1 MFIDAQQQFSDKQA
15 VTSTGYSTNS
25 VEIPPGLNAGID
37 MAAQIIV
44 RSESGTNPTL
54 TVELE
59 TSADD
64 STYTKLVGIK
74 KPDGDKVFNIALGS
88 ISGLKKF
95 LRLRYVVGGVSP
107 VGQRTPLPTVIDE
120 TAQLFDTIVVSGGKR
135 GLQIELSPDDLADVT
150 GASYAPIGR

>member
-1 MFIDAQQQFSDKQA
+1 MYIDAQQQFSDKQA

-107 VGQRTPLPTVIDE
+107 AYNITSMLVAGDGFSSQGIQHIAARGQE
-120 TAQLFDTIVVSGGKR
+120 
-135 GLQIELSPDDLADVT
+135 
-150 GASYAPIGR
+150 

>member
-1 MFIDAQQQFSDKQA
+1 MYIDAEQQFSDKQA

-25 VEIPPGLNAGID
+25 VEIPPGLTAGID
-37 MAAQIIV
+37 QAVQVVV

-64 STYTKLVGIK
+64 STYTKVVGMP
-74 KPDGDKVFNIALGS
+74 KPAGDKVFNIALDN

-95 LRLRYVVGGVSP
+95 LRLRYVVGGTSP
-107 VGQRTPLPTVIDE
+107 AYNITSMLVAGDGFSSKGVQHV
-120 TAQLFDTIVVSGGKR
+120 
-135 GLQIELSPDDLADVT
+135 ADS
-150 GASYAPIGR
+150 ARQA

>member
-88 ISGLKKF
+88 ISGLNKF

-107 VGQRTPLPTVIDE
+107 AYNITSMLVAGDGFSSQGIQHIAARGQE
-120 TAQLFDTIVVSGGKR
+120 
-135 GLQIELSPDDLADVT
+135 
-150 GASYAPIGR
+150 

>member
-1 MFIDAQQQFSDKQA
+1 MYIDAQQQFSDKQA

-37 MAAQIIV
+37 MAVQIIV
-44 RSESGTNPTL
+44 RSESGANPTL

-95 LRLRYVVGGVSP
+95 LRLRYVVGGVLPAYNITSML
-107 VGQRTPLPTVIDE
+107 VAGDGFSSQGIQHIAARGQD
-120 TAQLFDTIVVSGGKR
+120 
-135 GLQIELSPDDLADVT
+135 
-150 GASYAPIGR
+150 

>member
-25 VEIPPGLNAGID
+25 VEIPPGLTAGID
-37 MAAQIIV
+37 QAVQVIV

-74 KPDGDKVFNIALGS
+74 KPEGDKVFNIALGS

-107 VGQRTPLPTVIDE
+107 AYNITSMLVAGDGFSSQGIQHIAARGQE
-120 TAQLFDTIVVSGGKR
+120 
-135 GLQIELSPDDLADVT
+135 
-150 GASYAPIGR
+150 

>member
-25 VEIPPGLNAGID
+25 VEIPPGLTARID
-37 MAAQIIV
+37 QAVQVIV
-44 RSESGTNPTL
+44 RSESGTSPTL

-64 STYTKLVGIK
+64 STYTKVVGIK
-74 KPDGDKVFNIALGS
+74 KPDGDKVFNIALGK

-107 VGQRTPLPTVIDE
+107 AYNITSMLVAGDGFSSQGIQHIAARGQE
-120 TAQLFDTIVVSGGKR
+120 
-135 GLQIELSPDDLADVT
+135 
-150 GASYAPIGR
+150 

>member
-1 MFIDAQQQFSDKQA
+1 MIFDAEEQFSDKQA

-25 VEIPPGLNAGID
+25 VEIPPGLTAGMD
-37 MAAQIIV
+37 QAVQIIV
-44 RSESGTNPTL
+44 RSESGTDPTL

-64 STYTKLVGIK
+64 STYTKLLGVP
-74 KPDGDKVFNIALGS
+74 KPAGDKIFNIALGK

-107 VGQRTPLPTVIDE
+107 AYNITSMLVAGAGFSSQGIQHLAARGQE
-120 TAQLFDTIVVSGGKR
+120 
-135 GLQIELSPDDLADVT
+135 
-150 GASYAPIGR
+150 

>member
-1 MFIDAQQQFSDKQA
+1 MFIDAQQQFSDKQT

-25 VEIPPGLNAGID
+25 VEIPSGHTAGID
-37 MAAQIIV
+37 QAVQIVV

-64 STYTKLVGIK
+64 SSYTKVLGVP
-74 KPDGDKVFNIALGS
+74 KPAGDKVFNIALGK

-107 VGQRTPLPTVIDE
+107 NYNITSMLVAGDGFSSKGIQN
-120 TAQLFDTIVVSGGKR
+120 
-135 GLQIELSPDDLADVT
+135 LADS
-150 GASYAPIGR
+150 ARQA

>member
-15 VTSTGYSTNS
+15 VTSTGYSSNS

-107 VGQRTPLPTVIDE
+107 AYNITSMLVAGDGFSSQGIQHIAARGQE
-120 TAQLFDTIVVSGGKR
+120 
-135 GLQIELSPDDLADVT
+135 
-150 GASYAPIGR
+150 

>member
-64 STYTKLVGIK
+64 STYTKLVSIK
-74 KPDGDKVFNIALGS
+74 KPEGDKVFNIALGS

-107 VGQRTPLPTVIDE
+107 AYNITSMLVAGDGFSSQGIQHIAARGQE
-120 TAQLFDTIVVSGGKR
+120 
-135 GLQIELSPDDLADVT
+135 
-150 GASYAPIGR
+150 

>member
-107 VGQRTPLPTVIDE
+107 AYNITSMLVAGDGFSSQGIQHIAARGQE
-120 TAQLFDTIVVSGGKR
+120 
-135 GLQIELSPDDLADVT
+135 
-150 GASYAPIGR
+150 

>member
-15 VTSTGYSTNS
+15 VTSTGYATNS

-59 TSADD
+59 TSSDD
-64 STYTKLVGIK
+64 STYTKLVGVK
-74 KPDGDKVFNIALGS
+74 KPAGDKLLNIALGS

-107 VGQRTPLPTVIDE
+107 AYNITSMLVAGDGFSSQGIQHIAARGQE
-120 TAQLFDTIVVSGGKR
+120 
-135 GLQIELSPDDLADVT
+135 
-150 GASYAPIGR
+150 

>member
-25 VEIPPGLNAGID
+25 VEIPPGLTAGID
-37 MAAQIIV
+37 QAVQVVV

-74 KPDGDKVFNIALGS
+74 KPEGDKLLNIALGS

-107 VGQRTPLPTVIDE
+107 SYNITSMLVAGDGFSSQGIQHIAARGQE
-120 TAQLFDTIVVSGGKR
+120 
-135 GLQIELSPDDLADVT
+135 
-150 GASYAPIGR
+150 

>member
-25 VEIPPGLNAGID
+25 VEIPPGLTAGID
-37 MAAQIIV
+37 QAVQIIV

-107 VGQRTPLPTVIDE
+107 AYNITSMLVAGDGFSSQGIQHIAARGQE
-120 TAQLFDTIVVSGGKR
+120 
-135 GLQIELSPDDLADVT
+135 
-150 GASYAPIGR
+150 

>member
-25 VEIPPGLNAGID
+25 VEIPPGLTARID
-37 MAAQIIV
+37 QAVQVIV
-44 RSESGTNPTL
+44 RSESGTSPTL

-64 STYTKLVGIK
+64 STYTKVVGIK
-74 KPDGDKVFNIALGS
+74 KPDGDKVFNIALGK

-107 VGQRTPLPTVIDE
+107 AYNITSMLVAGDGFSSQGIQHI
-120 TAQLFDTIVVSGGKR
+120 AAR
-135 GLQIELSPDDLADVT
+135 GHE
-150 GASYAPIGR
+150 